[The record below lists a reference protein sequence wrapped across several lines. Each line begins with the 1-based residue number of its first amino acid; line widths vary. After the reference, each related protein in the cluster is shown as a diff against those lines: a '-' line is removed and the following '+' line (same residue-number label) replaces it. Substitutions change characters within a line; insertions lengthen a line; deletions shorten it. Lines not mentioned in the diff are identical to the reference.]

1 MSDQKND
8 MFSSKVL
15 GHPSGL
21 FVLFFTE
28 MWERFSYYGMRALLV
43 LFLVSAFGLGGWGWP
58 RENALALYGT
68 YTALVY
74 ITPILGGYIA
84 DKMIGYRKAV
94 VIGAVIMTLGHV
106 SMAIESHH
114 MFLYVGIAL
123 LIIGNGFFK
132 PNMTS
137 IISHM
142 YKDTPEKKD
151 GAYTIFYM
159 GVNAGAFL
167 GILLCGY
174 LGEKV
179 GWSYGFGLAGIF
191 MLLGM
196 LQFHFSQSIFG
207 EIGKK
212 PVKALDGVE
221 DSTTKLEYE
230 GDRLNPFT
238 TLDKILIAISAII
251 GVSWVLNDPISK
263 IAGPEYS
270 FLEIGGIDYSNH
282 YILFGLLV
290 FAVLL
295 VSRILRYPKITRDR
309 MLAIV
314 IFAVMTVIFW
324 MCFEQAGGSMTIF
337 ASDYTDRIMVGN
349 YYYVYLVANIL
360 ITVVP
365 IGIITW
371 VLFKLFKQTFKRY
384 KLANAILGFSFLIVW
399 GIVFWTI
406 NRDLNSTSYDLGYD
420 VIKTELTSDAYNM
433 HEDRLESFKGT
444 LASDGSFKHDIEVTV
459 NGKKDTIAEAI
470 TPEKIVYNG
479 KEIKHMHSELAVRWD
494 REAEQEKFDSV
505 YISKVLAIENT
516 SEATFVYSEKG
527 KEKKLKM
534 SDLYFETVITEE
546 TSFAD
551 GEMIIDK
558 TANIIEPV
566 KLAIN
571 DEVITIKAG
580 GSLKYLT
587 DEKEKNIRV
596 AAKKNET
603 DTDIVRASV
612 VQVKEKELEIAAT
625 WFLILNSLFIIAF
638 APLFSRWWES
648 KYNPSAAAKYGLGL
662 ILLGVGFGALA
673 MGSASIEPGAKT
685 AAVSIIWLV
694 LAYLFHTLG
703 ELCLSPVAL
712 SYVSKLVPGRMIAMM
727 FGIWY
732 IAVAIG
738 NKLAGLLGGQI
749 DSITEDYSMQTF
761 FLIFTVVP
769 IGLGILG
776 ILLTRVVKKL
786 MHGVK

>member
-1 MSDQKND
+1 MSDQNND
-8 MFSSKVL
+8 IFKSKVL

-43 LFLVSAFGLGGWGWP
+43 LFLVSAFGLGGWDWP
-58 RENALALYGT
+58 REHALALYGT

-74 ITPILGGYIA
+74 ITPILGGYVA
-84 DKMIGYRKAV
+84 DKIIGYRKAV
-94 VIGAVIMTLGHV
+94 VIGAIIMTLGHV
-106 SMAIESHH
+106 SMAIETHH
-114 MFLYVGIAL
+114 IFLYIGIAL
-123 LIIGNGFFK
+123 LIVGNGFFK

-196 LQFHFSQSIFG
+196 LQFHFSQNIFG
-207 EIGKK
+207 DIGKK
-212 PVKALDGVE
+212 PEKAVE
-221 DSTTKLEYE
+221 GAEDTTTKLEYE

-238 TLDKILIAISAII
+238 MLDKILIAISAIV
-251 GVSWVLNDPISK
+251 GVTWVLNDPISK
-263 IAGPEYS
+263 IAGPDSS

-282 YILFGLLV
+282 YILFGLVV
-290 FAVLL
+290 FMGLL
-295 VSRILRYPKITRDR
+295 VSRIIRYPKITRDR

-337 ASDYTDRIMVGN
+337 ANDYTDRVMAGN
-349 YYYVYLVANIL
+349 YYYIFLVANIL

-384 KLANAILGFSFLIVW
+384 KLANTILGFSFLIIW
-399 GIVFWTI
+399 GIVFWMI
-406 NRDLNSTSYDLGYD
+406 NRDLNSTSYDIGYKA
-420 VIKTELTSDAYNM
+420 IKTELTTKAYNM
-433 HEDRLESFKGT
+433 HEDRLEAFKST
-444 LASDGSFKHDIEVTV
+444 LKKDGSFKHVYEQ
-459 NGKKDTIAEAI
+459 NGKKGVEPI

-479 KEIKHMHSELAVRWD
+479 KEIEHEESELAVRWD
-494 REAEQEKFDSV
+494 REKEQEKFDSI
-505 YISKVLAIENT
+505 YIAQVLAIENT
-516 SEATFVYSEKG
+516 SEATVVYSEKG
-527 KEKKLKM
+527 EDKKLKM

-546 TSFAD
+546 TKYTE
-551 GEMIIDK
+551 GENIVDK

-566 KLAIN
+566 SLKKGE
-571 DEVITIKAG
+571 EVITINAG
-580 GSLKYLT
+580 GELKYLT
-587 DEKEKNIRV
+587 KEKEKNIRI
-596 AAKKNET
+596 AAKKNKT

-612 VQVKEKELEIAAT
+612 VEIKENELEIPAT

-673 MGSASIEPGAKT
+673 IGASSIEPGAKT

-749 DSITEDYSMQTF
+749 DAITESYSMQTF

-776 ILLTRVVKKL
+776 ILLTKLVKKL

>member
-1 MSDQKND
+1 MSNQNND

-43 LFLVSAFGLGGWGWP
+43 LFLVSAFGLGGWNWP
-58 RENALALYGT
+58 REHALALYGT

-74 ITPILGGYIA
+74 ITPILGGYVA

-106 SMAIESHH
+106 SMAIETHH
-114 MFLYVGIAL
+114 IFLYIGIAL

-196 LQFHFSQSIFG
+196 LQFHFSQNIFG
-207 EIGKK
+207 DIGKK
-212 PVKALDGVE
+212 PVKAEAGEE
-221 DSTTKLEYE
+221 DETTKLEFE

-238 TLDKILIAISAII
+238 TLDKILVAISAFI
-251 GVSWVLNDPISK
+251 GVTWVLNDPISK
-263 IAGPEYS
+263 IAGADYN

-282 YILFGLLV
+282 YILSGLIV
-290 FAVLL
+290 FFILL

-309 MLAIV
+309 MIAII
-314 IFAVMTVIFW
+314 IFAIMTVIFW

-337 ASDYTDRIMVGN
+337 ASDYTDRVMAGN
-349 YYYVYLVANIL
+349 YYYMFLVANIL

-371 VLFKLFKQTFKRY
+371 VLFKLFKQTFKNY
-384 KLANAILGFSFLIVW
+384 KLANTILGFSFLIIW

-406 NRDLNSTSYDLGYD
+406 NRDLNSTSYILDYKA
-420 VIKTELTSDAYNM
+420 IKTELTADAYNA
-433 HEDRLESFKGT
+433 HDSRLESFKET
-444 LASDGSFKHDIEVTV
+444 LEGDGSFKHTYIEK
-459 NGKKDTIAEAI
+459 GKKGEEDI
-470 TPEKIVYNG
+470 TPEKILYKG
-479 KEIKHMHSELAVRWD
+479 KEITHKHSELAVRWD
-494 REAEQEKFDSV
+494 REAQQKKFDKAYV
-505 YISKVLAIENT
+505 DAVLAIENT
-516 SEATFVYSEKG
+516 AEATVVYSEKG
-527 KEKKLKM
+527 KEKKVKM
-534 SDLYFETVITEE
+534 SELFFETTITEE
-546 TSFAD
+546 TEYAES
-551 GEMIIDK
+551 EMIVTK
-558 TANIIEPV
+558 ESRVVEPV
-566 KLAIN
+566 
-571 DEVITIKAG
+571 
-580 GSLKYLT
+580 SLKKGQAVVAMNAGDKVIYLSK
-587 DEKEKNIRV
+587 EKEKSIRE
-596 AAKKNET
+596 AAKKNKT
-603 DTDIVRASV
+603 DTDIVAASV
-612 VQVKEKELEIAAT
+612 AEVKDKEIIIPAT

-673 MGSASIEPGAKT
+673 MGASSIEPGAKT

-749 DSITEDYSMQTF
+749 DAITESYSMQAF
-761 FLIFTVVP
+761 FLIFTIIP
-769 IGLGILG
+769 IGLGLLG

>member
-1 MSDQKND
+1 MSDQNND
-8 MFSSKVL
+8 IFKSKVL

-43 LFLVSAFGLGGWGWP
+43 LFLISAFGLGGWNWP

-74 ITPILGGYIA
+74 ITPILGGYLA
-84 DKMIGYRKAV
+84 DKYLGYRRAV
-94 VIGAVIMTLGHV
+94 VIGAVIMTLGHA
-106 SMAIESHH
+106 SMAIESSH
-114 MFLYVGIAL
+114 MFLYIGIAL

-196 LQFHFSQSIFG
+196 LQFHFSQNIFG

-212 PVKALDGVE
+212 PVKQ
-221 DSTTKLEYE
+221 LEGEVKDEQLEFE

-238 TLDKILIAISAII
+238 KIDMALIAISAII
-251 GVSWVLNDPISK
+251 GVVWVLNDPISK
-263 IAGPEYS
+263 IAGINI
-270 FLEIGGIDYSNH
+270 LEINEIDYSNVF
-282 YILFGLLV
+282 ILVGFFAFMGLLI
-290 FAVLL
+290 
-295 VSRILRYPKITRDR
+295 SRIIRYPKITRDR
-309 MLAIV
+309 MIAIV

-337 ASDYTDRIMVGN
+337 ASDYTGRIMADN
-349 YYYVYLVANIL
+349 YYYLFLVANVL

-371 VLFKLFKQTFKRY
+371 VLIKLFKQTFKRY
-384 KLANAILGFSFLIVW
+384 KLASVILASSFTFVW
-399 GIVFWTI
+399 AIVFWMI
-406 NRDLNSTSYDLGYD
+406 NRDLNSTSYVINYNA
-420 VIKTELTSDAYNM
+420 IKTNLVADEYEM
-433 HEDRLESFKGT
+433 HEDRLESFKGS
-444 LASDGSFKHDIEVTV
+444 LKGDGSFKYETKDAKGNRVIE
-459 NGKKDTIAEAI
+459 NI
-470 TPEKIVYNG
+470 TPTKIVIG
-479 KEIKHMHSELAVRWD
+479 KEEIKHKHSEKIRRSE
-494 REAEQEKFDSV
+494 REAEQKKFDEE
-505 YISKVLAIENT
+505 YIAAVLAIEDP
-516 SEATFVYSEKG
+516 SKATVIYE
-527 KEKKLKM
+527 EKKVEKKVAM
-534 SDLYFETVITEE
+534 NDLYFETIVTDDTKYAEGEE
-546 TSFAD
+546 
-551 GEMIIDK
+551 IIPMLEKINEPIKLKEGQTLTILDVDK
-558 TANIIEPV
+558 KGKFI
-566 KLAIN
+566 
-571 DEVITIKAG
+571 
-580 GSLKYLT
+580 YLSKK
-587 DEKEKNIRV
+587 KEKDVRQ
-596 AAKKNET
+596 AAKENKTETGIITATVAEIKN
-603 DTDIVRASV
+603 
-612 VQVKEKELEIAAT
+612 KELEIPAT

-638 APLFSRWWES
+638 APLFSKWWEG

-662 ILLGVGFGALA
+662 ILLGIGFGALA
-673 MGSASIEPGAKT
+673 MGSAGIDSGAKT
-685 AAVSIIWLV
+685 AEVSIIWLV

-738 NKLAGLLGGQI
+738 NKLAGLLGGKI
-749 DSITEDYSMQTF
+749 DAITESYDMTTF
-761 FLIFTVVP
+761 FLIFTIVP
-769 IGLGILG
+769 IVLGIFG
-776 ILLTRVVKKL
+776 ILLTPLVKKL
-786 MHGVK
+786 MHGVR